1 MTINKSPRVLLFC
14 ISAIIIFSALASY
27 VQSSAGKV
35 RVTEITIP
43 TQDGQWLKADLY
55 KPFTATSENPAPMVV
70 VIPGFQRSKETLSN
84 LSIELSRRG
93 IVVISIDPYAQ
104 GGSSSSFS
112 TRAATTEGYG
122 MFAVVDY
129 AYETNNLN
137 YIDKTRIG
145 ATGHSAGGLAAI
157 RGATYFGKE
166 AKKNG
171 TVSKLHSVFVSG
183 FIYRGFTKKDLQPVS
198 SNIGISYALYDEGAY
213 RNKLKHGDLRLAPEA
228 LQIINSSI
236 NDKKNHIN
244 EITIGKYY
252 GNSTEKNLRV
262 VYNEKVLHPFQPY
275 NREVMANQLMYFE
288 QVFDLKNTL
297 SNDNQ
302 IWYWKEICTSISFI
316 VSLIMLIPLTQLMLN
331 IPFFERIK
339 KPIPNILPK
348 PEGKGKILFW
358 ILFAISALV
367 AAYTLIPMSELS
379 KTLFVE
385 ASSRKQ
391 TWFFP
396 QRMNNAIM
404 LWAILNGVVSLIIF
418 YTSYRLFGKKNG
430 VLFDMLGLRI
440 KRSELLRTF
449 LLAIMIFAI
458 YYILLFTIYFLFH
471 VDYRIF
477 FIGIRI
483 FRPVMLLLLVLYAPL
498 FFIFFLSNSLRIN
511 GAMRFSN
518 DLQWKTLFFHGLATS
533 IGLLLIICIQYV
545 TFFKTG
551 TVFWTDGW
559 LYVNLLFGVVPMIFF
574 LPFFHNYFFQMT
586 GTVYLGP
593 MITCLV
599 FIMSLLSNTV
609 CYIPI

>member
-1 MTINKSPRVLLFC
+1 MITNKNHQVLLFC
-14 ISAIIIFSALASY
+14 ICAIVIFSALASY
-27 VQSSAGKV
+27 VQSSSGDV
-35 RVTEITIP
+35 RIKGITIP
-43 TQDGQWLKADLY
+43 TQNGQWLTADLY
-55 KPFTATSENPAPMVV
+55 KPITATSENPAPMVV

-112 TRAATTEGYG
+112 TRAATTQGYG

-166 AKKNG
+166 AKKEDKDN
-171 TVSKLHSVFVSG
+171 KLHSVFVSG
-183 FIYRGFTKKDLQPVS
+183 FIYRGFSKKDLQPIS

-213 RNKLKHGDLRLAPEA
+213 RNKLKHGDMRLAPEA
-228 LQIINSSI
+228 IQIINSSI

-252 GNSTEKNLRV
+252 GNSDEKNLRV

-275 NREVMANQLMYFE
+275 NQEVMANQLGYFE
-288 QVFDLKNTL
+288 KVFDLKNSL

-316 VSLIMLIPLTQLMLN
+316 VSLIMLIPLAQLVLD
-331 IPFFERIK
+331 IPFFKSIK

-348 PEGKGKILFW
+348 PQKNGKILFW
-358 ILFAISALV
+358 ILFILSALV
-367 AAYTLIPMSELS
+367 AAFTFIPMSELS

-404 LWAILNGVVSLIIF
+404 LWAVLNGTVGLILF
-418 YTSYRLFGKKNG
+418 YTSYRSFGKKNG
-430 VLFDMLGLRI
+430 IEFDMLGLRI
-440 KRSELLRTF
+440 KRSEFLRTC
-449 LLAIMIFAI
+449 LLAVMVFAI
-458 YYILLFTIYFLFH
+458 YYIILFAIYFLFH

-477 FIGIRI
+477 FVGIRV
-483 FRPVMLLLLVLYAPL
+483 FRPAMLLLLLLYAPL
-498 FFIFFLSNSLRIN
+498 FFIFFLSNSLRVN

-518 DLQWKTLFFHGLATS
+518 VLQWKTMFFHGVATS
-533 IGLLLIICIQYV
+533 IGLLLILCIQYV

-551 TVFWTDGW
+551 TVYWTDGW

-586 GTVYLGP
+586 GMVYLGP

>member
-1 MTINKSPRVLLFC
+1 
-14 ISAIIIFSALASY
+14 
-27 VQSSAGKV
+27 
-35 RVTEITIP
+35 
-43 TQDGQWLKADLY
+43 
-55 KPFTATSENPAPMVV
+55 
-70 VIPGFQRSKETLSN
+70 
-84 LSIELSRRG
+84 
-93 IVVISIDPYAQ
+93 
-104 GGSSSSFS
+104 
-112 TRAATTEGYG
+112 
-122 MFAVVDY
+122 
-129 AYETNNLN
+129 
-137 YIDKTRIG
+137 
-145 ATGHSAGGLAAI
+145 
-157 RGATYFGKE
+157 
-166 AKKNG
+166 
-171 TVSKLHSVFVSG
+171 
-183 FIYRGFTKKDLQPVS
+183 
-198 SNIGISYALYDEGAY
+198 
-213 RNKLKHGDLRLAPEA
+213 
-228 LQIINSSI
+228 
-236 NDKKNHIN
+236 
-244 EITIGKYY
+244 
-252 GNSTEKNLRV
+252 
-262 VYNEKVLHPFQPY
+262 
-275 NREVMANQLMYFE
+275 
-288 QVFDLKNTL
+288 
-297 SNDNQ
+297 
-302 IWYWKEICTSISFI
+302 
-316 VSLIMLIPLTQLMLN
+316 
-331 IPFFERIK
+331 
-339 KPIPNILPK
+339 
-348 PEGKGKILFW
+348 
-358 ILFAISALV
+358 
-367 AAYTLIPMSELS
+367 MSELS

-440 KRSELLRTF
+440 KRSELLRTV

-483 FRPVMLLLLVLYAPL
+483 FQPVMLLLLVLYAPL
-498 FFIFFLSNSLRIN
+498 FFIFFLSNSLRVN

-518 DLQWKTLFFHGLATS
+518 VLQWKTLFFHGLATS

>member
-1 MTINKSPRVLLFC
+1 M
-14 ISAIIIFSALASY
+14 
-27 VQSSAGKV
+27 
-35 RVTEITIP
+35 
-43 TQDGQWLKADLY
+43 
-55 KPFTATSENPAPMVV
+55 
-70 VIPGFQRSKETLSN
+70 
-84 LSIELSRRG
+84 
-93 IVVISIDPYAQ
+93 
-104 GGSSSSFS
+104 
-112 TRAATTEGYG
+112 
-122 MFAVVDY
+122 
-129 AYETNNLN
+129 
-137 YIDKTRIG
+137 
-145 ATGHSAGGLAAI
+145 
-157 RGATYFGKE
+157 
-166 AKKNG
+166 
-171 TVSKLHSVFVSG
+171 SKLHSVFVSG

-228 LQIINSSI
+228 LRIINSSI

-297 SNDNQ
+297 SNNNQ

-367 AAYTLIPMSELS
+367 AAFTFIPMSELS

-498 FFIFFLSNSLRIN
+498 FFIFFLSNSLRVN

-518 DLQWKTLFFHGLATS
+518 VLKWKTLFFHGLATS

>member
-43 TQDGQWLKADLY
+43 TQNGQWLKADLY

-183 FIYRGFTKKDLQPVS
+183 FIYRGFAKKDLQPVS

-228 LQIINSSI
+228 LRIINSSI

-367 AAYTLIPMSELS
+367 AAFTFIPMSELS

-440 KRSELLRTF
+440 KPVSYTHLRAHETRE
-449 LLAIMIFAI
+449 
-458 YYILLFTIYFLFH
+458 
-471 VDYRIF
+471 D
-477 FIGIRI
+477 
-483 FRPVMLLLLVLYAPL
+483 LVL
-498 FFIFFLSNSLRIN
+498 R
-511 GAMRFSN
+511 
-518 DLQWKTLFFHGLATS
+518 DLL
-533 IGLLLIICIQYV
+533 
-545 TFFKTG
+545 
-551 TVFWTDGW
+551 
-559 LYVNLLFGVVPMIFF
+559 
-574 LPFFHNYFFQMT
+574 
-586 GTVYLGP
+586 
-593 MITCLV
+593 
-599 FIMSLLSNTV
+599 
-609 CYIPI
+609 